1 MLWPDGVRKSSVG
14 DGAVT
19 DHHPSPPK
27 LSAAHLP
34 DKPQQDAA
42 SFLALSPEGPLLG
55 IDPGTKRIGI
65 AASDASR
72 MIASPVGVL
81 VRRRWRED
89 LAHLQGLVDARGVTG
104 IVLGHAIN
112 MDGSE
117 GPRAQSAWQT
127 GINLQT
133 GLGLPVLMWDER
145 LSTFEAEEIIAE
157 NEGRKRHGGHWIDAV
172 AASVILRDVLGALD
186 QVKRS
191 VDPL

>member
-1 MLWPDGVRKSSVG
+1 M
-14 DGAVT
+14 T

-34 DKPQQDAA
+34 DKPQQDVA

-89 LAHLQGLVDARGVTG
+89 LVHLQSLVDTRGVTG
-104 IVLGHAIN
+104 IVLGFPVN

-117 GPRAQSAWQT
+117 GPRARSARQT

-145 LSTFEAEEIIAE
+145 LSTFEAEEIIAGNE
-157 NEGRKRHGGHWIDAV
+157 NRGRHGKHWIDAV
-172 AASVILRDVLGALD
+172 AASVILRDALAAID
-186 QVKRS
+186 RIEG
-191 VDPL
+191 PTGPA

>member
-1 MLWPDGVRKSSVG
+1 M
-14 DGAVT
+14 T

-34 DKPQQDAA
+34 DKPQRDVA

-55 IDPGTKRIGI
+55 IDPGRKRIGI

-81 VRRRWRED
+81 VRRRWRDD
-89 LAHLQGLVDARGVTG
+89 LAHLRSLVDTRGVTG
-104 IVLGHAIN
+104 IVLGLPVN

-117 GPRAQSAWQT
+117 GPRARSAWQT

-133 GLGLPVLMWDER
+133 GIGLPVLMWDER
-145 LSTFEAEEIIAE
+145 LSTFEAGEIIAG
-157 NEGRKRHGGHWIDAV
+157 NEGRGRHGKHWIDAV
-172 AASVILRDVLGALD
+172 AASVILRDALGALD
-186 QVKRS
+186 RARGS
-191 VDPL
+191 IGPG

>member
-1 MLWPDGVRKSSVG
+1 
-14 DGAVT
+14 VT

-34 DKPQQDAA
+34 DKPQQDVA

-89 LAHLQGLVDARGVTG
+89 LVHLQSLVDTRGVTG
-104 IVLGHAIN
+104 IVLGFPVN

-117 GPRAQSAWQT
+117 GPRARSAWQT

-145 LSTFEAEEIIAE
+145 LSTFEAEEIIAG
-157 NEGRKRHGGHWIDAV
+157 NESRGRHGKHWIDAV
-172 AASVILRDVLGALD
+172 AASVILRDALAAID
-186 QVKRS
+186 RIEGPTS
-191 VDPL
+191 PA

>member
-1 MLWPDGVRKSSVG
+1 MLWPDGVWASSVG

-19 DHHPSPPK
+19 EHNPSPPK

-34 DKPQQDAA
+34 DKPQRDVA
-42 SFLALSPEGPLLG
+42 SFLALSPEGALLG

-72 MIASPVGVL
+72 MIASPIEVL
-81 VRRRWRED
+81 VRRRWRKD
-89 LAHLQGLVDARGVTG
+89 LAHLQGLVETRGVTG

-145 LSTFEAEEIIAE
+145 LSTFEAEGIMAE
-157 NEGRKRHGGHWIDAV
+157 NEGRKRHGQHWIDAV
-172 AASVILRDVLGALD
+172 AASVILRDALGALD
-186 QVKRS
+186 RVEWPL
-191 VDPL
+191 DPA

>member
-1 MLWPDGVRKSSVG
+1 
-14 DGAVT
+14 
-19 DHHPSPPK
+19 
-27 LSAAHLP
+27 
-34 DKPQQDAA
+34 
-42 SFLALSPEGPLLG
+42 
-55 IDPGTKRIGI
+55 
-65 AASDASR
+65 

-81 VRRRWRED
+81 VRRRWRDD
-89 LAHLQGLVDARGVTG
+89 LTHLRGLVDARGVTG

-157 NEGRKRHGGHWIDAV
+157 NQGRKRHGQHWIDAV
-172 AASVILRDVLGALD
+172 AASVILRDALGAFE
-186 QVKRS
+186 RS
-191 VDPL
+191 ERPSVPP